1 MARPFSCPEAAA
13 LRRSLI
19 MGKIMNDS
27 PSETVR
33 LLERLKAGDRRALG
47 DLFERHRD
55 RLRRMVELRM
65 DARLH
70 GRVDASDVLQDGFL
84 DLTKRVESY
93 LSDAKM
99 PVFLWLRLVVSDRL
113 ATYHRHHLGT
123 SLRDAGREVSLYR
136 DPLPQA
142 SSAALAAMLL
152 GRLTSPSNAAIRA
165 EQVLQVQQA
174 VNSLEP
180 LDREVVALRH
190 FEQLNRAETAAVLG
204 ITEEAGAKRYIQALK
219 KLKSIL
225 AAMPGG
231 LEGF

>member
-1 MARPFSCPEAAA
+1 VKDP
-13 LRRSLI
+13 
-19 MGKIMNDS
+19 
-27 PSETVR
+27 PSESAR
-33 LLERLKAGDRRALG
+33 LFERLKVGDPRALG
-47 DLFERHRD
+47 ELFERHRD
-55 RLRRMVELRM
+55 RLRRMVDLRM

-84 DLTKRVESY
+84 DVARRVESY
-93 LSDAKM
+93 LSDPKL
-99 PVFLWLRLVVSDRL
+99 PFFLWLRLVVSDRL
-113 ATYHRHHLGT
+113 ASYHRHHLGT
-123 SLRDAGREVSLYR
+123 ALRDAGREVSLYR

-165 EQVLQVQQA
+165 EQILQVQEA
-174 VNSLEP
+174 INSLEP
-180 LDREVVALRH
+180 LDREVVALRR

-204 ITEEAGAKRYIQALK
+204 ITEEAGAKRYIRALK